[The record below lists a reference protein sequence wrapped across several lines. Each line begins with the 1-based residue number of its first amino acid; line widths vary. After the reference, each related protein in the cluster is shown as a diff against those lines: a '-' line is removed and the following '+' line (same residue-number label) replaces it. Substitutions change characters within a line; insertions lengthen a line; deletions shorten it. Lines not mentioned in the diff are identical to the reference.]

1 MTISEKMPSKSIYI
15 RFQIPANRMQSFT
28 AMFEKATGLSFNS
41 SLRGLSEDASI
52 VSAILAIDIK
62 RDANDLREVASR
74 LNIIFVKLLDFYPTF
89 SEKPSSVNSNTAKI
103 YLQHVETE
111 SPISH
116 TAALHAHV

>member
-1 MTISEKMPSKSIYI
+1 
-15 RFQIPANRMQSFT
+15 MQSFT
-28 AMFEKATGLSFNS
+28 AMFEKATGISFNR

-89 SEKPSSVNSNTAKI
+89 SEKPSSVNINTAKV
-103 YLQHVETE
+103 YLQHVENMSTVA
-111 SPISH
+111 H
-116 TAALHAHV
+116 TNAIHATV